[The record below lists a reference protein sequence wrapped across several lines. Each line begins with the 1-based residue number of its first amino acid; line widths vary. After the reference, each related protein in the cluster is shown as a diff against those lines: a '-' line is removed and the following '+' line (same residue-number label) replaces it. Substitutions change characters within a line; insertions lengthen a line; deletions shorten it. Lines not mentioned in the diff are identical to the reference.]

1 MPLQLFKAH
10 VNRIR
15 DLTQD
20 VTGTIQKKGLCPI
33 YREKYYDDAG
43 EPE

>member
-1 MPLQLFKAH
+1 M
-10 VNRIR
+10 I
-15 DLTQD
+15 QD

-33 YREKYYDDAG
+33 YREKYYDDVG